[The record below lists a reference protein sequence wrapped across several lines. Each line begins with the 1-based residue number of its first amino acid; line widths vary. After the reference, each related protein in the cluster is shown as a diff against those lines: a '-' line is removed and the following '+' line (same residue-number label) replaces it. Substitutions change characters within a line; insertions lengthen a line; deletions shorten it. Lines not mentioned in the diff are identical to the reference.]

1 MDFFTSL
8 FSGAS
13 APTRK
18 NTVSGA
24 TATRMNTFKNTLSP
38 NIEQGVKPVVKN
50 EVLLPQP
57 GGRRTRRVRHNRS
70 KKMRSRK

>member
-8 FSGAS
+8 FTGAS

-24 TATRMNTFKNTLSP
+24 TASHMNAFKSTLSP
-38 NIEQGVKPVVKN
+38 NVEQGVKPVSKN
-50 EVLLPQP
+50 NVVLPQP
-57 GGRRTRRVRHNRS
+57 GGRRTRRSRS